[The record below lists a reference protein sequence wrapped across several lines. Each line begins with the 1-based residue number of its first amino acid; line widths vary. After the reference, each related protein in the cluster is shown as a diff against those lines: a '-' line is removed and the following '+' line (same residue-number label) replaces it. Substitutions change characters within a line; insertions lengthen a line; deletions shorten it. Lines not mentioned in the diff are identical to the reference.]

1 MPATVPSM
9 DNYLAT
15 GATVAAAV
23 LAVAAFVTLSMELH
37 VVSGTFF
44 VLTAFAIYIREVN
57 K

>member
-1 MPATVPSM
+1 M